1 MSIQS
6 EMNIVDQALASAIGH
21 LAEKGMP
28 DDEARIALLIRLWS
42 TVPPEISEIAEILR
56 ADEELDS
63 VINAAGNPGSEAREA
78 KLIASGR

>member
-56 ADEELDS
+56 ADEELDA
-63 VINAAGNPGSEAREA
+63 VINAAGAPEA
-78 KLIASGR
+78 KDQEAELIASVR